1 MTPLRVVETYVAL
14 GVIVML
20 LGFALAAQDAS
31 KPPALPT
38 AKPLTVSAEVENRI
52 LRAERDFSDLTAVQL
67 RAENQ
72 FRQAQADYNAAEAK
86 KPAATKAV
94 SDAIEAAWQESH
106 LPKDSYTFDP
116 ASFTFTPKEKPAAK
130 NDLGAKPK

>member
-1 MTPLRVVETYVAL
+1 
-14 GVIVML
+14 
-20 LGFALAAQDAS
+20 
-31 KPPALPT
+31 
-38 AKPLTVSAEVENRI
+38 VSAEVENRI

-116 ASFTFTPKEKPAAK
+116 ASFTFAP
-130 NDLGAKPK
+130 KPKQERPKSQVPTLPADK

>member
-1 MTPLRVVETYVAL
+1 MKRLPIIVVLCQLCIYIGAL
-14 GVIVML
+14 L
-20 LGFALAAQDAS
+20 LGLSAQDAPP
-31 KPPALPT
+31 KPTPALP
-38 AKPLTVSAEVENRI
+38 KPITVSAEVENKI
-52 LRAERDFSDLTAVQL
+52 LKAERDLAEMIAIQL

-72 FRQAQADYNAAEAK
+72 SRQAQADYNAAEAK

-106 LPKDSYTFDP
+106 LTKDSYTVDP
-116 ASFTFTPKEKPAAK
+116 ASFTFAPKEKPAAK